1 MADTSALY
9 QEIILD
15 HNRRPRNYGPLAD
28 ATVEERGI
36 NPLCGDELTLWL
48 RMDGDRIADASFLGS
63 GCAIS
68 RASASMMT
76 GLVKGMT
83 RAEADLLIERFREM
97 ATGNGVMDDL
107 PPALRA
113 FAGVARLPQRVK
125 CAVLAWHTLHS
136 ALEGG
141 ASTDG
146 PGASGSD
153 ARERGARE

>member
-1 MADTSALY
+1 MSESSALY
-9 QEIILD
+9 QEILLD

-28 ATVEERGI
+28 ATCVERGL

-48 RMDGDRIADASFLGS
+48 RMDGDRIAEARFEGS

-76 GLVKGMT
+76 GLVKGKT
-83 RAEADLLIERFREM
+83 RAEAAELIERFR
-97 ATGNGVMDDL
+97 ALVTGTLDASDVPGGLQV
-107 PPALRA
+107 

-136 ALEGG
+136 ALGGEPEG
-141 ASTDG
+141 T
-146 PGASGSD
+146 
-153 ARERGARE
+153 R

>member
-9 QEIILD
+9 QEILLD
-15 HNRRPRNYGPLAD
+15 HNRRPRNYGPLVD
-28 ATVEERGI
+28 ATRVERGV

-48 RMDGDRIADASFLGS
+48 RMDGDIIADARFEGS

-76 GLVKGMT
+76 GAVKGKT
-83 RAEADLLIERFREM
+83 RAEAEEIIEHFRRLV
-97 ATGNGVMDDL
+97 TGQASASQFSGGLKV
-107 PPALRA
+107 

-136 ALEGG
+136 ALSGG
-141 ASTDG
+141 A
-146 PGASGSD
+146 GA
-153 ARERGARE
+153 ATR

>member
-1 MADTSALY
+1 MTDTSALY
-9 QEIILD
+9 QEVILD
-15 HNRRPRNYGPLAD
+15 HNRRPRNYGPLAN

-48 RMDGDRIADASFLGS
+48 RMDGDTIAEATFEGS

-76 GLVKGMT
+76 GAVKGKT
-83 RAEADLLIERFREM
+83 RAEADALIEQFRGM
-97 ATGNGVMDDL
+97 TTGRGDDAAM
-107 PPALRA
+107 PSSLRA

-136 ALEGG
+136 ALDTNRA
-141 ASTDG
+141 ASEA
-146 PGASGSD
+146 P
-153 ARERGARE
+153 R

>member
-1 MADTSALY
+1 MADSSALY
-9 QEIILD
+9 QEILLD

-28 ATVEERGI
+28 ATLVERGV

-48 RMDGDRIADASFLGS
+48 RMDGDVIADAKFEGT

-76 GLVKGMT
+76 GAVKGKT
-83 RAEADLLIERFREM
+83 RAEAEALIERFR
-97 ATGNGVMDDL
+97 ALVTGQGNDGELAGGLKV
-107 PPALRA
+107 

-136 ALEGG
+136 ALAGSAE
-141 ASTDG
+141 SG
-146 PGASGSD
+146 P
-153 ARERGARE
+153 

>member
-1 MADTSALY
+1 MSESSALY
-9 QEIILD
+9 QEILLD

-28 ATVEERGI
+28 ATCVERGL

-48 RMDGDRIADASFLGS
+48 RMDGDRIADARFEGS

-76 GLVKGMT
+76 GLVKGKT
-83 RAEADLLIERFREM
+83 RAEAAELIERFR
-97 ATGNGVMDDL
+97 ALVTGTLEASDVPG
-107 PPALRA
+107 ALQV

-136 ALEGG
+136 ALGG
-141 ASTDG
+141 E
-146 PGASGSD
+146 PGD
-153 ARERGARE
+153 AR

>member
-9 QEIILD
+9 QEVILD

-28 ATVEERGI
+28 ATIEERGI

-76 GLVKGMT
+76 GLVKGKT
-83 RAEADLLIERFREM
+83 RAEADALIERFREL
-97 ATGNGVMDDL
+97 ATGQGATDDL
-107 PPALRA
+107 PAALRA
-113 FAGVARLPQRVK
+113 FAGVARLPQRVN

-136 ALEGG
+136 ALEVG
-141 ASTDG
+141 AS
-146 PGASGSD
+146 PNGA
-153 ARERGARE
+153 AAP

>member
-9 QEIILD
+9 QEVILD
-15 HNRRPRNYGPLAD
+15 HNRRPRNYGPLAG
-28 ATVEERGI
+28 ATIEERGI

-48 RMDGDRIADASFLGS
+48 RMDGDRIAEASFEGV

-76 GLVKGMT
+76 GAVKGKT
-83 RAEADLLIERFREM
+83 RAEAEALIEQFRGL
-97 ATGNGVMDDL
+97 ATGQGEAEQL
-107 PPALRA
+107 PASLRA

-136 ALEGG
+136 ALAGG
-141 ASTDG
+141 RAE
-146 PGASGSD
+146 PKP
-153 ARERGARE
+153 

>member
-9 QEIILD
+9 QEILLD
-15 HNRRPRNYGPLAD
+15 HNRRPRNYGPLVD
-28 ATVEERGI
+28 ATRVERGV

-48 RMDGDRIADASFLGS
+48 RMDGDIIADARFEGS

-76 GLVKGMT
+76 GAVKGKT
-83 RAEADLLIERFREM
+83 RAEAEALVERFRGLV
-97 ATGNGVMDDL
+97 TGHEDEHEGGESMGG
-107 PPALRA
+107 LRV

-136 ALEGG
+136 ALAGG
-141 ASTDG
+141 EK
-146 PGASGSD
+146 P
-153 ARERGARE
+153 

>member
-9 QEIILD
+9 QEILLD
-15 HNRRPRNYGPLAD
+15 HNRRPRNYGPLVG
-28 ATVEERGI
+28 ATCVERGV

-48 RMDGDRIADASFLGS
+48 RMDGNIITEARFEGS

-76 GLVKGMT
+76 GAVKGKT
-83 RAEADLLIERFREM
+83 RAEAEALVERFRGLV
-97 ATGNGVMDDL
+97 TGHGGAEELAEAMGG
-107 PPALRA
+107 LRV

-136 ALEGG
+136 ALAEGEK
-141 ASTDG
+141 
-146 PGASGSD
+146 P
-153 ARERGARE
+153 

>member
-1 MADTSALY
+1 MSDTSALY
-9 QEIILD
+9 LEVILD

-28 ATVEERGI
+28 ATCVERGI

-48 RMDGDRIADASFLGS
+48 RMDGDRIAEARFEGT

-76 GLVKGMT
+76 GVVKGKT
-83 RAEADLLIERFREM
+83 RAEADALIEQFRAI
-97 ATGNGVMDDL
+97 ATGARDGSGISEAGEGLGGLKV
-107 PPALRA
+107 

-136 ALEGG
+136 ALAGG
-141 ASTDG
+141 QET
-146 PGASGSD
+146 
-153 ARERGARE
+153 AR

>member
-1 MADTSALY
+1 MADSSALY
-9 QEIILD
+9 QEVLLD

-28 ATVEERGI
+28 ATCVERGI

-48 RMDGDRIADASFLGS
+48 RMDGDRIVEASFEGT

-76 GLVKGMT
+76 GVVKGKT
-83 RAEADLLIERFREM
+83 RAEADELIEKFRAL
-97 ATGNGVMDDL
+97 ATGQGEAGDV
-107 PPALRA
+107 PGGLRV

-136 ALEGG
+136 ALAGE
-141 ASTDG
+141 AQT
-146 PGASGSD
+146 P
-153 ARERGARE
+153 

>member
-9 QEIILD
+9 QEILLD
-15 HNRRPRNYGPLAD
+15 HNRRPRNYGPLVG
-28 ATVEERGI
+28 ATCVERGV

-48 RMDGDRIADASFLGS
+48 RMDGDIITEARFEGS

-76 GLVKGMT
+76 GAVKGKT
-83 RAEADLLIERFREM
+83 RAEAEALVERFRGLV
-97 ATGNGVMDDL
+97 TGHGGAEELAEAMGG
-107 PPALRA
+107 LRV

-136 ALEGG
+136 ALAEGG
-141 ASTDG
+141 K
-146 PGASGSD
+146 P
-153 ARERGARE
+153 

>member
-9 QEIILD
+9 QEVILD

-83 RAEADLLIERFREM
+83 RAEADVLIERFREM

-141 ASTDG
+141 ESPD
-146 PGASGSD
+146 D
-153 ARERGARE
+153 AAAP

>member
-9 QEIILD
+9 QEILLD
-15 HNRRPRNYGPLAD
+15 HNRRPRNYGPLVG
-28 ATVEERGI
+28 ATCVERGV

-48 RMDGDRIADASFLGS
+48 RMDGDIITEARFEGS

-76 GLVKGMT
+76 GAVKGKT
-83 RAEADLLIERFREM
+83 RAEAEALVDRFRGLV
-97 ATGNGVMDDL
+97 TGHGGAEELAEAMGG
-107 PPALRA
+107 LRV

-136 ALEGG
+136 ALAGG
-141 ASTDG
+141 EK
-146 PGASGSD
+146 P
-153 ARERGARE
+153 